1 MEYIFPSVVSCTF
14 NCKIQKR
21 NRYFRLQ
28 IIRQDVYTDMNV
40 VPILPLKEADSVGRV
55 LHLNA
60 YALDFFKH
68 GSEKVIEKEN
78 GLVINKI
85 IHGIEFLQE
94 SLKLIFSYLLCR
106 VVALTSRE
114 NSSTIFEAKAHFPFI
129 IYVFSFVE
137 SRPAR
142 FSGC

>member
-1 MEYIFPSVVSCTF
+1 
-14 NCKIQKR
+14 
-21 NRYFRLQ
+21 
-28 IIRQDVYTDMNV
+28 MNV
-40 VPILPLKEADSVGRV
+40 VPILPLKEASSVGRV

-94 SLKLIFSYLLCR
+94 
-106 VVALTSRE
+106 
-114 NSSTIFEAKAHFPFI
+114 
-129 IYVFSFVE
+129 
-137 SRPAR
+137 RPV
-142 FSGC
+142 

>member
-1 MEYIFPSVVSCTF
+1 MEYIFPSVGEDNLKF
-14 NCKIQKR
+14 NCERQKR
-21 NRYFRLQ
+21 NRYFRFQ

-40 VPILPLKEADSVGRV
+40 VPILPLKEASSVGRV

-94 SLKLIFSYLLCR
+94 
-106 VVALTSRE
+106 
-114 NSSTIFEAKAHFPFI
+114 
-129 IYVFSFVE
+129 
-137 SRPAR
+137 RPV
-142 FSGC
+142 